1 MKEETLIAERFVYDA
16 VMNHG
21 KDVGS
26 IDIGKSLIH
35 SYESARSRLTE
46 ETKKREREELEK
58 KVRES
63 KKKKL
68 YLERKELEAKIS
80 KVKQNATREV
90 EALTEEINSLNN
102 TKL

>member
-1 MKEETLIAERFVYDA
+1 MKEETLIAQRLVYDA
-16 VMNHG
+16 VMDHS

-26 IDIGKSLIH
+26 IDISKSLIH
-35 SYESARSRLTE
+35 SYKNARSHLTE
-46 ETKKREREELEK
+46 ETKKREREEQEN

-68 YLERKELEAKIS
+68 DLERKLDL
-80 KVKQNATREV
+80 
-90 EALTEEINSLNN
+90 ALTEEINSLNN